1 MLVTNLGLQKVI
13 PLLLLIGIGYLLK
26 GKFQQPAAAGAI
38 KNLIINAALPAT
50 VFLSVIDI
58 DKKLGLF
65 SLPALALLLN
75 FSLLF
80 VGFLVARLVIDPEEK
95 AQIRSL
101 ILMFPSL
108 APGITAYPFIEEF
121 LGRKTIALAALA
133 DVGNKLFILVGLC
146 AVAMYWHQQVSSYSP
161 NYASQ
166 LKQIGFV
173 LMGEPAN
180 AAIILGFL
188 LLTFNLTVNDLP
200 QPIFEFIPKLAAC
213 TTPLIL
219 FFVGISFNSKSFK
232 LQTVL
237 SILLARSAAGFWF
250 SAVLITLLKPD
261 SITAA
266 LAVILPQSGCSLWP
280 FLYASQMNARGQPS
294 SEKDKL
300 PNPST
305 FDTEFALGIL
315 TTSIPFSIC
324 VILSVCSFR
333 EFLSFPLHLGLVG
346 LVFWGLFCF
355 LNLRSHLNNLES
367 QNVEFEFAFRIAVK
381 KQIRSSLPLN
391 NNSHKLQ
398 NLSTDQ
404 IVDKHDS
411 SSCIPDYQSI
421 ESTKNQLNLQFLS
434 LLLEYRLQ
442 SEGLSGINLKVNFF
456 DWEKRLAIAGHH
468 TGHKILDQNKA
479 FEALKD
485 EVISFLKLEFPVHVD
500 FSLNIVG
507 EEQPYASVFFVIKP
521 SE

>member
-26 GKFQQPAAAGAI
+26 GKFQQPAAGGAI

-50 VFLSVIDI
+50 VFLSIIDI

-65 SLPALALLLN
+65 SLPALALILN
-75 FSLLF
+75 FYLLF
-80 VGFLVARLVIDPEEK
+80 IGFLVARLVIEPEEK

-121 LGRKTIALAALA
+121 LGRKSIAFAALA
-133 DVGNKLFILVGLC
+133 DVGNKVFILVGLC
-146 AVAMYWHQQVSSYSP
+146 AVAMYWHQRVSSYSP
-161 NYASQ
+161 NYSSQ
-166 LKQIGFV
+166 LKTIGFV

-188 LLTFNLTVNDLP
+188 LLTFNLTVDDLP
-200 QPIFEFIPKLAAC
+200 QPIFEVISKLAAC

-219 FFVGISFNSKSFK
+219 FFVGISFNSNSFK

-237 SILLARSAAGFWF
+237 SILFARSGAGFWF
-250 SAVLITLLKPD
+250 SAGAIALLKPD
-261 SITAA
+261 SITTT
-266 LAVILPQSGCSLWP
+266 LAVILPQAGCSLWP

-294 SEKDKL
+294 LEKEKP
-300 PNPST
+300 PNPPT

-333 EFLSFPLHLGLVG
+333 ELLNSPLHLVIVG
-346 LVFWGLFCF
+346 LVFFGIFGF
-355 LNLRSHLNNLES
+355 LSLRSRLTNLDS

-381 KQIRSSLPLN
+381 KRTRPLPSLN
-391 NNSHKLQ
+391 NNPNIP
-398 NLSTDQ
+398 NLSTNK
-404 IVDKHDS
+404 ILDKHS
-411 SSCIPDYQSI
+411 SSSI
-421 ESTKNQLNLQFLS
+421 SSEYRAIEQAENQLNLQFLS

-442 SEGLSGINLKVNFF
+442 SEGLLDIKLRVNFF
-456 DWEKRLAIAGHH
+456 EREKRLAIAGHH
-468 TGHKILDQNKA
+468 PADKFPDKNKV
-479 FEALKD
+479 FEVLKD
-485 EVISFLKLEFPVHVD
+485 EALSFLKLEFPVQVD
-500 FSLNIVG
+500 FSLNIAG
-507 EEQPYASVFFVIKP
+507 EEQPYSSVFFVIKP
-521 SE
+521 Y